1 MTVLRPAVALQ
12 GFPLLPTA
20 ILVFLGSLWGFG
32 FSLVKLATQ
41 HGVPPLAYVFWQS
54 FGAGV
59 ALFAVTALRGGLPA
73 ASSRLLLYCVVA
85 GITGLALPNAL
96 GAIAVTVVPAGLMSV
111 IISLSALMTAV
122 MARAMRIESLD
133 RQKLAGLLLGFA
145 GVLLILLP
153 RTSLPS
159 PDMLR
164 WVLLAML
171 VPLCYA
177 ASNVLMTRYRP
188 AGIDSLALAS
198 GMLLCSAALL
208 LPAVLVTGSWHPIW
222 RTLGPGELA
231 NLAHMALTAAAYYL
245 WFELLRL
252 GGPTFSSQVGYVV
265 TATGLGWGM
274 YIFGE
279 RHSLWIWLAVLLIVA
294 GVALVGRRR

>member
-12 GFPLLPTA
+12 GFPLVPTA
-20 ILVFLGSLWGFG
+20 ILVLLGSLWGFG
-32 FSLVKLATQ
+32 FSLVKIATQ
-41 HGVPPLAYVFWQS
+41 HGFPPLAYVFWQS
-54 FGAGV
+54 LGAGIV
-59 ALFAVTALRGGLPA
+59 LFTATTLRGGAPA
-73 ASSRLLLYCVVA
+73 VSPRLLLYCIVA
-85 GITGLALPNAL
+85 GIFGLAFPNAI
-96 GAIAVTVVPAGLMSV
+96 GAVAVTVVPAGLMSV

-122 MARAMRIESLD
+122 MARAMRIETLD
-133 RQKLAGLLLGFA
+133 RQKLAGLLLGFS

-171 VPLCYA
+171 VPFSYA
-177 ASNVLMTRYRP
+177 ISNVLMTRYRP
-188 AGIDSLALAS
+188 VGIDSLALAS
-198 GMLLCSAALL
+198 GMLLCSAAMLL
-208 LPAVLVTGSWHPIW
+208 AAVLVSGSWHPIW
-222 RTLGPGELA
+222 RTFGPGEQA
-231 NLAHMALTAAAYYL
+231 VLAHMALTSAAYYL

-279 RHSLWIWLAVLLIVA
+279 RHSLWIWLAVVLIVA
-294 GVALVGRRR
+294 GVALVGRRK